1 MSEGV
6 ASRTSVPGRHRRGIA
21 VFHARSPYPPRGVLA
36 LVDIDG
42 TLLLGAPAAHTEALA
57 QALAGVYGVAATAP
71 DIAAIRPA
79 GRTDQEIA
87 RLVLRAHGVD
97 DDEISAGMAR
107 WMDAAAALH
116 AALER
121 VAAPPVTAPGADEA
135 LARMAGGGVSLA
147 LLTGNLEPIAHAKME
162 AAGLG
167 GHFPR
172 GRGAFG
178 SDHERRDALVPIA
191 RRRHG
196 EPAPVVVVG
205 DTPRDIACAR
215 AGGAHCIAVTTG
227 SYDAAEL
234 AAADAVVAGLAAA
247 ADVLDGW
254 AEDGPRPTAA
264 TTES

>member
-1 MSEGV
+1 M
-6 ASRTSVPGRHRRGIA
+6 
-21 VFHARSPYPPRGVLA
+21 LA
-36 LVDIDG
+36 LIDIDG
-42 TLLLGAPAAHTEALA
+42 TLLLGAPAAHTQALA
-57 QALAGVYGVAATAP
+57 QALAAVYGVPATAP
-71 DIAAIRPA
+71 DIAAVRPA

-87 RLVLRAHGVD
+87 RLVLRAHGVGD
-97 DDEISAGMAR
+97 GEIAAGMAR
-107 WMDAAAALH
+107 WMETATVLH

-121 VAAPPVTAPGADEA
+121 VAPPPVTAPGAGEA

-191 RRRHG
+191 RRRHR

-227 SYDAAEL
+227 SYDAGAL
-234 AAADAVVAGLAAA
+234 AGADAVVPGLAAA
-247 ADVLDGW
+247 AEMLEGW
-254 AEDGPRPTAA
+254 AAAGPSPTAE
-264 TTES
+264 TTSS